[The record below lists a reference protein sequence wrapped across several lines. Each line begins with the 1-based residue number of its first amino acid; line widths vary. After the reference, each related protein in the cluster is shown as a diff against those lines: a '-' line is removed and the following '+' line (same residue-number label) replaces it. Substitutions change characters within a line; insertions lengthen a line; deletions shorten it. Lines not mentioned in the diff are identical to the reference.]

1 MYISF
6 CFLPNFVGKY
16 IPYFRQKGESVSIVQ
31 NVNRVVLNFLFHN
44 NLAYALSNSGG
55 VIDLVMSIGGYNV
68 KIAGTS
74 RGCKANSIEKRASGQ
89 ERVDRDE

>member
-1 MYISF
+1 M
-6 CFLPNFVGKY
+6 
-16 IPYFRQKGESVSIVQ
+16 
-31 NVNRVVLNFLFHN
+31 
-44 NLAYALSNSGG
+44 
-55 VIDLVMSIGGYNV
+55 IDLVIMSIGGYNV